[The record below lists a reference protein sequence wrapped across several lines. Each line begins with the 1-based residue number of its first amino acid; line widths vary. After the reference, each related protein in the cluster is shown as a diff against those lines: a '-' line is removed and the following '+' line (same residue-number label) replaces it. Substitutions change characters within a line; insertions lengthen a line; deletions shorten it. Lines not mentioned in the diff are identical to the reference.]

1 MKNVKYFFGTLFA
14 IMAVLTFGTS
24 RGYAHEIG
32 TVDAKTSGAVNQLIE
47 RYIDG
52 EKGYFEAS
60 EQVNDAGLKAAF
72 LQKSGQRKK
81 FREDLQEKLAG
92 LGNKY
97 ETNGSVAAAA
107 HRAWIDTKAVV
118 TKGDDVAVLNAART
132 GEEAAVKTYKDL
144 IGSGLPEDL
153 RKTVQEQYEDVL
165 ESYNWVNDQI
175 KDRAIGDVK
184 DRADEKLDD
193 YKDANKRN

>member
-1 MKNVKYFFGTLFA
+1 MKNITYFLGTLV
-14 IMAVLTFGTS
+14 AVITVITFGPV
-24 RGYAHEIG
+24 RAQAQEIY

-52 EKGYFEAS
+52 EKGFFEAS

-72 LQKSGQRKK
+72 LRKSGQRKK
-81 FREDLQEKLAG
+81 FREDLQGKLAA
-92 LGNKY
+92 LGKNY
-97 ETNGSVAAAA
+97 ETKGSTAAAA

-144 IGSGLPEDL
+144 LGAGLPEDL
-153 RKTVQEQYEDVL
+153 RKTVQDQYEDVL

-184 DRADEKLDD
+184 ERADEKLDN
-193 YKDANKRN
+193 YKEAGKRN